1 MEIVTILVY
10 SKKEFNQ
17 KVKEL
22 FIPALRSE
30 NNSDLISGFIE
41 SGLLKTWTTF
51 FYTQDETEVIVNL
64 V

>member
-10 SKKEFNQ
+10 SRKEFNQ

-64 V
+64 A

>member
-10 SKKEFNQ
+10 SRKEFNQ

>member
-10 SKKEFNQ
+10 SRKEFNQ

-22 FIPALRSE
+22 FIPTLISE